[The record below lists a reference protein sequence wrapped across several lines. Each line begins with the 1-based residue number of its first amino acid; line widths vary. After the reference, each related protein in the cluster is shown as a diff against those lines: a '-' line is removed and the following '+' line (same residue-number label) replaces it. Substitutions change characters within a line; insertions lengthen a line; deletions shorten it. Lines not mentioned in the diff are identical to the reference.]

1 MKSFLIVVFVC
12 LQLAAFAQDD
22 SSLQPKEFG
31 AMADSLKGVIVD
43 LRTPDELKGGV
54 INGSVQIDYF
64 QKDFEKQIASLDKTK
79 TYFLYCASGGR
90 SGETIEFM
98 NKKGFTKVYHLDGG
112 FTAWKKAGM
121 PVAPYKK

>member
-1 MKSFLIVVFVC
+1 MKQIITVVFVC
-12 LQLAAFAQDD
+12 LHFVAFAQKET
-22 SSLQPKEFG
+22 LQSKEFKT
-31 AMADSLKGVIVD
+31 MADSLKGVIID

-54 INGSVQIDYF
+54 IAGSVQIDYF
-64 QKDFEKQIASLDKTK
+64 QKDFEKQIAALDKTK

-98 NKKGFTKVYHLDGG
+98 NKKGFTKAYHLEGG

-121 PVAPYKK
+121 PVVPYKK